1 MGIPRHLSKSLVFIT
16 AILLF
21 SAIAYPRSLF
31 VITDHEDSDVS
42 AYKINGDQVNY
53 QTQIDPP
60 LHFGNGAVGLA
71 LDPCSWVNK
80 CK

>member
-1 MGIPRHLSKSLVFIT
+1 MGIPKHLSKSLVFIT

-42 AYKINGDQVNY
+42 AYKIEGDQ
-53 QTQIDPP
+53 IDY
-60 LHFGNGAVGLA
+60 
-71 LDPCSWVNK
+71 
-80 CK
+80 